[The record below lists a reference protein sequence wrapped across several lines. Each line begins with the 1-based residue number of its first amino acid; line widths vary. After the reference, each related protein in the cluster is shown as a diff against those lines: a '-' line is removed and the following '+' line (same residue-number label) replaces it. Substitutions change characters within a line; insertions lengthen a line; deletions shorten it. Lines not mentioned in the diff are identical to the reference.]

1 MRYGEN
7 MSIKNG
13 SYIER
18 ITDLRKAYNAEVARI
33 TEEHDRQT
41 RDLNAALRDIRA
53 KDYGI
58 PVTENVNALCQRYDV
73 FYDKIKNLLE
83 KYGEG
88 DFLASLS
95 ASATR
100 VTAAGLFDAID
111 RLAGEVTQ
119 ICADFEKTPAGS
131 SSATRLSAY
140 RPLLER
146 AKALSLSLDAL
157 RKNLPALLKNNP
169 VLESARKDEIDR
181 LQSRIS
187 AAEKEAKEAVRLENL
202 SVWPEFKALSADLAA
217 LSAAPVARLS
227 VGKYT
232 YDRSFR
238 YLLGFLRQKIA
249 PEDITFLKNVMKADT
264 SFLDAAPIY
273 LEPETGKHNILVN
286 LHEKDFSSE
295 ACRKLIFSIYLSI
308 ASRLPGNSLRF
319 GAFLCDTNASYIDL
333 SFLYEKIE
341 KLGTTAAGK
350 EGEYVAFPLAK
361 EAGRYVDQIDRL
373 QETAYRAAAK
383 GYYAFNRAASGDLM
397 PAYLTYYY
405 KYPHTFGEV
414 RDCASRMRK
423 QIEVRGAGFYN
434 VIFQDVDADF
444 SGYAKKLEADDIDAV
459 LIDMTDLRDIRI
471 DGRCAGLDIAEEP
484 FDTDA
489 CFSSLNDYYTRKSQF
504 LIDDFFTTVREERT
518 SRSLFHGDTR
528 LRVPLGMRDNRVY
541 EMEFDLTQLCHSLF
555 IGRSGSG
562 KTSILHSFILSIMN
576 AYSPKEVAIY
586 LADYKGNEFSCY
598 RENAPHV
605 RYLLCKNGKKSDNE
619 TTFYSMFQ
627 SIRKIHEERS
637 ILIRQ
642 KGVNNFLQYNETVA
656 EAEKMPFIFFIVDEY
671 NSLLD
676 DFKAKYGSKL
686 INLINELT
694 RMVRSSGICVMLSG
708 QTLEDKLNLDN
719 IQYKFIVSADT
730 GSLGTFF
737 NVRGDTKT
745 DLLQFLS
752 IPKEGR
758 VLVGTAEN
766 SVPAK
771 VKVPYCGE
779 NETKQRLLL
788 DICRRYS
795 VKETHTVIGG
805 ESDFFGVSQYTD
817 PAYRTMADP
826 VLKRDYTV
834 SPDELDYDPYDT
846 SSFPVYVGVSST
858 DMKPVSLEFSSSDG
872 SFGYTFFTQNADRLC
887 AMLRSACFGF
897 VYKTAL
903 LKQRYDGCRVFYF
916 GTAAQMRKTVGVYC
930 EHFPFLRNVID
941 CINVETEG
949 ARALSVIKRLSD
961 SLDTRSMS
969 DVGSLAPYLLI
980 FDGLDF
986 FQRPDIL
993 DRMLSDR
1000 SARPASGAP
1009 DEVAVSRRM
1018 DEIRAFYR
1026 ENGIP
1031 FTEAGLRNDAIKDL
1045 EDEKGA
1051 PKKTTTDISGLTATA
1066 VRNCLKNLFNF
1077 GSTARVFTIAATGI
1091 ARSFDDFIH
1100 DFDREKDYA
1109 NCAVFGTME
1118 ETVSVYGD
1126 RMSAAGG
1133 EISTCIVNPSEIKT
1147 RLYSYSHIRDA
1158 QWWESLQKML

>member
-1 MRYGEN
+1 

-18 ITDLRKAYNAEVARI
+18 ISALRKAYTGEISRLS
-33 TEEHDRQT
+33 EEQEKRT
-41 RDLNAALRDIRA
+41 RAIRA
-53 KDYGI
+53 ELRTIKEKDYGI
-58 PVTENVNALCQRYDV
+58 PVTENVQALCRGYAA
-73 FYDKIKNLLE
+73 FYGKICDILAEN
-83 KYGEG
+83 GQG
-88 DFLASLS
+88 DCLAALS
-95 ASATR
+95 ASPER
-100 VTAAGLFDAID
+100 ITASGLFDAID
-111 RLAGEVTQ
+111 RLAEEATQ
-119 ICADFEKTPAGS
+119 LTAAFAGTP
-131 SSATRLSAY
+131 SAAPDGTWITAY
-140 RPLLER
+140 RPLLQR
-146 AKALSLSLDAL
+146 AKTLSLSLEAL
-157 RKNLPALLKNNP
+157 KKNLPALLRNNP
-169 VLESARKDEIDR
+169 VLESARQSEIER
-181 LQSRIS
+181 LEAKLRDAEAE
-187 AAEKEAKEAVRLENL
+187 AAEQSRLENL
-202 SVWPEFKALSADLAA
+202 SVYPEFKALKEQLTA
-217 LSAAPVARLS
+217 LSAAPSARLS
-227 VGKYT
+227 ADKFS

-238 YLLGFLRQKIA
+238 YLLGFLRQKIDA
-249 PEDITFLKNVMKADT
+249 EDVAFLKNTMKVDT
-264 SFLDAAPIY
+264 AFLDAAPIY
-273 LEPETGKHNILVN
+273 LEPESGKHNILVN

-295 ACRKLIFSIYLSI
+295 ACKKLVFSIYLSI
-308 ASRLPGNSLRF
+308 ASRLPGNALKF

-333 SFLYEKIE
+333 SFLYEQVE
-341 KLGTTAAGK
+341 KLGTTASGK

-361 EAGRYVDQIDRL
+361 EMGRYIDQIDRL

-405 KYPHTFGEV
+405 KYPHAFGEV

-423 QIEVRGAGFYN
+423 QIEVAGAGFYN

-444 SGYAKKLEADDIDAV
+444 GGYAPRLDADEIGAV
-459 LIDMTDLRDIRI
+459 LIDMTDLRNIRI
-471 DGRCAGLDIAEEP
+471 DGKSATLDIAEEP
-484 FDTDA
+484 FDTNA
-489 CFSSLNDYYTRKSQF
+489 CFAALNGYYTRKSQF
-504 LIDDFFTTVREERT
+504 LIDDFFATVKEGAAH
-518 SRSLFHGDTR
+518 RSLFHGDTR

-605 RYLLCKNGKKSDNE
+605 RYLLCKNGKKNDNE

-642 KGVNNFLQYNETVA
+642 KGVNNFLQYNELVA

-676 DFKAKYGSKL
+676 DFKAKYGNKL

-708 QTLEDKLNLDN
+708 QTLDDKLNLDN
-719 IQYKFIVSADT
+719 IQYKFIVSADS
-730 GSLGTFF
+730 GSLGRFF
-737 NVRGDTKT
+737 NVRGDIKN

-766 SVPAK
+766 TTPVK

-779 NETKQRLLL
+779 NDAKQRLLL
-788 DICRRYS
+788 DVCRKYRIG
-795 VKETHTVIGG
+795 ETHTVIGG

-826 VLKRDYTV
+826 VLKKDYTV

-846 SSFPVYVGVSST
+846 TSFPVYVGVSST
-858 DMKPVSLEFSSSDG
+858 DMKPVSLEFSSAVG
-872 SFGYTFFTQNADRLC
+872 SFGYTFFTQNTDRMC
-887 AMLRSACFGF
+887 AMLRSACLGF
-897 VYKTAL
+897 VYKSAL
-903 LKQRYDGCRVFYF
+903 QKYHYDGCRVCYF
-916 GTAAQMRKTVGVYC
+916 GTTAQMRKAIGVYC
-930 EHFPFLRNVID
+930 EHFPYLKNVID

-949 ARALSVIKRLSD
+949 ARALSTIQKLNGLLED
-961 SLDTRSMS
+961 RSAS
-969 DVGSLAPYLLI
+969 DVSTLSPYLVI

-986 FQRPDIL
+986 FQRSDTL
-993 DRMLSDR
+993 ERMLSDKPKNTEP
-1000 SARPASGAP
+1000 SF
-1009 DEVAVSRRM
+1009 DEAAVSRRM
-1018 DEIRAFYR
+1018 EEIRSFYR
-1026 ENGIP
+1026 ENGLS
-1031 FTEAGLRNDAIKDL
+1031 FTEDGLRKDAIKDL

-1051 PKKTTTDISGLTATA
+1051 PRKTTDISGLTAST
-1066 VRNCLKNLFNF
+1066 VRSYLKNLFNF
-1077 GSTARVFTIAATGI
+1077 GSTARIFTIAATGI
-1091 ARSFDDFIH
+1091 PKSFDDFIH

-1109 NCAVFGTME
+1109 GCAVFGTME
-1118 ETVSVYGD
+1118 ETVSAYGD
-1126 RMSAAGG
+1126 RAGAVGG

-1147 RLYSYSHIRDA
+1147 RLYSYSHIRDTE
-1158 QWWESLQKML
+1158 WWDSLQKML